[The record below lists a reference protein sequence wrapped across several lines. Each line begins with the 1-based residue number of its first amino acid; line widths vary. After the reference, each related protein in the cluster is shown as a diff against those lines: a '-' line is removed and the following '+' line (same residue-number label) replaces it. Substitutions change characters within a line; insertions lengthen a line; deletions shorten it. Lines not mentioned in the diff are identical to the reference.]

1 MGHVLVVDD
10 DPDILSAL
18 VMTLQTE
25 GHAVHAACNGQEAL
39 EALEEG
45 LRPDVVVLDLMM
57 PVMNGFEVLEVL
69 RKEPRWSSI
78 PVVVLSANRGYSHDD
93 LGVVRL
99 LRKPFDLEELFSAIS
114 AATAA

>member
-25 GHAVHAACNGQEAL
+25 GHAVHAARHGQEAL
-39 EALEEG
+39 EALEGG

-57 PVMNGFEVLEVL
+57 PVMNGFELLDVL
-69 RKEPRWSSI
+69 RRDPRWSNL

-93 LGVVRL
+93 LGVARM